1 MQKESFR
8 IGLEDFTLKTLFDET
23 MMGGIHMRNRLIR
36 SATGENLATPE
47 GYIPEDLLEIYQGLE
62 KGGVGLIVTSFTSVA
77 PVNHFNDGLHRLHDD
92 GLIPEY
98 KNLVDEVHSYGASIM
113 PQLAL
118 GIYQRKNA
126 DGSYTKVS
134 IDWMKES
141 DIAEAIE
148 KFVNAAE
155 RAKKAG
161 FDGVQLHGCHS
172 FVLSEFLK
180 PSSNHR
186 QDEYGG
192 SVQRRA
198 KVVLDVIQG
207 IRKLAGNIP
216 ISIKISAGDLSPEM
230 LLETCK
236 LMVDAGLNSIEYEGY
251 FSRLVPLL
259 QQAVDVPIIVT
270 GGHRDFEQMNMLL
283 NDYGVDYFGMS
294 RPLIREENLP
304 NRWKNDDMRPAECVS
319 CGICM
324 STYGYR
330 CALTP
335 QKYGKPPRR
344 NR

>member
-1 MQKESFR
+1 M
-8 IGLEDFTLKTLFDET
+8 KTLFDET
-23 MMGGIHMRNRLIR
+23 MMGGIHMRNRLLR

-47 GYIPEDLLEIYQGLE
+47 GHIPEDLLDIYQGLA

-77 PVNHFNDGLHRLHDD
+77 PVDHFNDGLLRLHDD

-98 KNLVDEVHSYGASIM
+98 KNLADEVHRYGASIM

-118 GIYQRKNA
+118 GIYQRENA
-126 DGSYTKVS
+126 DGSYTRVNV
-134 IDWMKES
+134 DQMNES
-141 DIAEAIE
+141 DIIE
-148 KFVNAAE
+148 VTRKFVSAAG

-161 FDGVQLHGCHS
+161 FDGVQLHGCHG

-180 PSSNHR
+180 PSGNHR
-186 QDEYGG
+186 QDGYGG
-192 SVQRRA
+192 SVQKRA
-198 KVVLDVIQG
+198 KVVLDIIHG
-207 IRKLAGNIP
+207 IHKTAGNIP
-216 ISIKISAGDLSPEM
+216 VSIKISAGDLPPEI

-259 QQAVDVPIIVT
+259 QQTVDVPIILT
-270 GGHRDFEQMNMLL
+270 GGHRDFKQMNRIL
-283 NDYGVDYFGMS
+283 NEYGVDYFGMS
-294 RPLIREENLP
+294 RPLIREEGLP
-304 NRWKNDDMRPAECVS
+304 NRWENGDTRPAECVS
-319 CGICM
+319 CGMCM

-335 QKYGKPPRR
+335 QKYGKPPRK